1 MRVILCP
8 LQMYI
13 IEQTIYVYDW
23 DKKDVLSKHT
33 TDINNLAKTV
43 CALAGELDINE
54 VRLVVGNKDFW
65 MPWAEEIKT
74 VYSLNYGNNNI
85 NVEVI

>member
-33 TDINNLAKTV
+33 TDVNNLAKTV

-54 VRLVVGNKDFW
+54 VRLMVGNKDFW
-65 MPWAEEIKT
+65 TPWAEEIKT
-74 VYSLNYGNNNI
+74 VYALNYGNNNI